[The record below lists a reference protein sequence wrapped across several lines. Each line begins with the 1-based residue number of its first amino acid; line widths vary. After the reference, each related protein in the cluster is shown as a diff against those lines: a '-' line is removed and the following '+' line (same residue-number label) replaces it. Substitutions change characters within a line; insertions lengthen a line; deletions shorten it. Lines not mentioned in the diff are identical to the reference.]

1 MIQSLFSGN
10 FDIANWLYN
19 MVCLVPAIIIGLSL
33 HEFSHAKV
41 ADLCGDPT
49 PRMMGRVTVD
59 PRAHIDPIGLAC
71 LLLLRFGWGK
81 PVIVN
86 PNNFRNQRR
95 DSLLVSLAGVSMNLI
110 IGVIAGLILRFALRT
125 SAVQFFMTQAGS
137 IVFDM
142 MYYLVYI
149 NFSLMLF
156 NLLPVP
162 PLDGFNACRAIFNVS
177 GAKLARYGSTILIIM
192 IIFNI
197 PSLILSRPLAFMVNT
212 IVFR

>member
-49 PRMMGRVTVD
+49 PRMMGRVTID
-59 PRAHIDPIGLAC
+59 PRAHVDPIGIAC
-71 LLLLRFGWGK
+71 LLLLHFGWGK
-81 PVIVN
+81 PVLVN
-86 PNNFRNQRR
+86 PNNFRNRRR
-95 DSLLVSLAGVSMNLI
+95 DSLLVSIAGVTMNLI
-110 IGVIAGLILRFALRT
+110 VGVISGLILRFCLR
-125 SAVQFFMTQAGS
+125 SGAIEFFLTKSGG

-197 PSLILSRPLAFMVNT
+197 PSLILSRPLAFLVNT